1 MKENRGYEIRVA
13 SHIALVMAVTL
24 FSLILIVL
32 DLYRGWDRWTI
43 PLFIAMMIIC
53 PAIHIFG
60 VMEERRRLYIY
71 SIFLF
76 FDLFFYTMH
85 VASLY
90 DVVPVLMFAFALIAM
105 TQETRLVIICMAVG
119 FTGMVFR
126 AVSDYEAIGKSISSE
141 DMIKLAWNSLLVF
154 ATGLAVAR
162 MLKISEEARRFNR
175 EYIKSLEQETKR
187 ADVFLANVSNEI
199 KTPVDEIIGLAEGA
213 IDARKDGSIED
224 KLESISSEGRKVA
237 HKIGDMLDYS
247 ELEMGKNVVNER
259 DYTISSILDDLV
271 ADLKIYKETATELV
285 IDVDPN
291 LPAVLSSDPDKLE
304 KILFHI
310 IFNALKYTKK
320 GGVYVRISYITQ
332 EYGINLNIDI
342 TDTGI
347 GMEEEEIERI
357 YDRFYRSEA
366 GKAADQGG
374 LGLGMSIVEGF
385 VNELEGFVTLKS
397 IPGEGTR
404 VHVCIPQKVVDP
416 SKCMSL
422 ENADRLQVGLYL
434 QFDRFPDPHVR
445 EFYNEMMRNMAEGL
459 ELSVHRVDNEND
471 LETLVEKHEL
481 THLFVGELQYS
492 SDPGFMEELAKKL
505 KLVIVCDSD
514 FKIEGPTEAIL
525 LNKPFYCFPTMS
537 ILQDEPA
544 VAAGDTKA
552 GDTKAEDT
560 TTPDTTAADTKASDT
575 KAESIIAAD
584 DKASDT
590 KAEKITAEDDNGG
603 RANEAKADENG
614 AFVILER
621 AGVDSSKGMDWC
633 LNDIEVYT
641 AVLLEFAGDGKE
653 KQKELDEF
661 YSEGDWENFMI
672 RVHAVKSSAKTI
684 GAQALSDSAKKLEKA
699 SGDRDE
705 DYIVREY
712 PGFVKIYRSTLAAIN
727 EAYGTED
734 DKTGNAIEDHEGL
747 KGASE

>member
-24 FSLILIVL
+24 FSLILIVM

-43 PLFIAMMIIC
+43 PLFIAVMIIC

-126 AVSDYEAIGKSISSE
+126 AVSDYEAIGNSISSE
-141 DMIKLAWNSLLVF
+141 DIIKLAWNSLLVF

-213 IDARKDGSIED
+213 IDAWKDGSIED

-247 ELEMGKNVVNER
+247 ELEMGKTVINER

-271 ADLKIYKETATELV
+271 ADLKIYKETGTELV
-285 IDVDPN
+285 IDVDPG
-291 LPAVLSSDPDKLE
+291 LPSVLASDPDMLE

-320 GGVYVRISYITQ
+320 GGVYVRISYIPQ
-332 EYGINLNIDI
+332 EYGLNLNIDI

-422 ENADRLQVGLYL
+422 KNADRLAVGLFL

-459 ELSVHRVDNEND
+459 ELRVHRVDNEKD

-552 GDTKAEDT
+552 WDAKTWDAKAWDAK
-560 TTPDTTAADTKASDT
+560 AA
-575 KAESIIAAD
+575 
-584 DKASDT
+584 
-590 KAEKITAEDDNGG
+590 DDNGG
-603 RANEAKADENG
+603 KAYEDKVDENG

-621 AGVDSSKGMDWC
+621 AGVDPSKGMDWC